1 MSEMLLEARELRKSF
16 HSSNQEFEVLRGV
29 NLTLRRGEM
38 VALLGVS
45 GTGKSTLIQ
54 ILGALDRPSSGTV
67 VVDGTDLFALSQNKC
82 AAFRN
87 RRIGFIYQSHRLLP
101 EFSAIENVMLPLLI
115 GRSPRREALA
125 RAEQALHEVELAHRL
140 HHRPGQM
147 SGGEQQRVAIARA
160 VVSNPDLL
168 LADEPTGNL
177 DRKTAQGVFH
187 LLKELNR
194 SKGLTCL
201 MVTHNMELAADLDRR
216 IHLIDG
222 QLVEGHEQH

>member
-1 MSEMLLEARELRKSF
+1 MSETLLQAQDLRKTF
-16 HSSNQEFEVLRGV
+16 HTSSQEFEVLRGV
-29 NLTLRRGEM
+29 NLTLARGEM

-67 VVDGTDLFALSQNKC
+67 RMEGVDLFALSQNKC

-87 RRIGFIYQSHRLLP
+87 RHIGFIYQSHRLLP
-101 EFSAIENVMLPLLI
+101 EFTALENVMLPLLI
-115 GRSPRREALA
+115 GRTARRAA
-125 RAEQALHEVELAHRL
+125 KIRAEEALHEVELAHRL

-160 VVSNPDLL
+160 VVGNPELL

-177 DRKTAQGVFH
+177 DRKTAEGVFH
-187 LLKELNR
+187 LLQALNR
-194 SKGLTCL
+194 NKGLTCL
-201 MVTHNMELAADLDRR
+201 MVTHNRELAADLDRR

-222 QLVEGHEQH
+222 QLVEGDEQH

>member
-1 MSEMLLEARELRKSF
+1 MSETLLQAHELRKAF
-16 HSSNQEFEVLRGV
+16 RTSSQEFEVLRGV
-29 NLTLRRGEM
+29 NLSLGRGEL

-54 ILGALDRPSSGTV
+54 ILGALDRPTSGTV
-67 VVDGTDLFALSQNKC
+67 MVDGVDLFALSQNRC

-87 RRIGFIYQSHRLLP
+87 QRIGFIYQSHRLLP
-101 EFSAIENVMLPLLI
+101 EFTALENVVMPLLI
-115 GRSPRREALA
+115 GRVARKEALQ
-125 RAEQALHEVELAHRL
+125 RAEQALDEVELAHRL
-140 HHRPGQM
+140 HHRPGQL

-160 VVSNPDLL
+160 VVCNPDLL

-222 QLVEGHEQH
+222 QLVEGHEHH